1 MTTELIIS
9 IVSLVVSAATGVL
22 ATLVGIKLAH
32 INNLDK
38 VHKYEKDIT
47 NFELQFKDEQW
58 FNNLIKTDEINNYSL
73 KSKKKIANWWIEYQK
88 VHNPCLIFPTVDIKN
103 LKAQFRGGTLF
114 NKGPGAE
121 ADFEIP
127 DVEDLF

>member
-1 MTTELIIS
+1 MTLELIIS

-73 KSKKKIANWWIEYQK
+73 KSKKKIANW
-88 VHNPCLIFPTVDIKN
+88 
-103 LKAQFRGGTLF
+103 
-114 NKGPGAE
+114 
-121 ADFEIP
+121 
-127 DVEDLF
+127 

>member
-1 MTTELIIS
+1 MTPELIIS

-73 KSKKKIANWWIEYQK
+73 KSKKKIANW
-88 VHNPCLIFPTVDIKN
+88 
-103 LKAQFRGGTLF
+103 
-114 NKGPGAE
+114 
-121 ADFEIP
+121 
-127 DVEDLF
+127 